1 MGNERPSLRKSWK
14 FPGSAWVQQ
23 ARAAFRPTCCWLMQ
37 VLPMSGLHPRDP
49 LQGRK
54 TDIAREVRCSRQCRR
69 RIESRYPLTFPR
81 KDLCETLALGKGG
94 VWESA
99 PLEMDKASSSHLLS
113 KVHKKEP
120 SSKVDEVLSDS
131 RILASVTLARL
142 DAPSCSPMDRR
153 ILQTAI
159 PVYGDSY

>member
-23 ARAAFRPTCCWLMQ
+23 ARAAFRPTCWLMQ

-49 LQGRK
+49 LQGPK

-81 KDLCETLALGKGG
+81 RIL
-94 VWESA
+94 WNS
-99 PLEMDKASSSHLLS
+99 ASSAFAGVSLSPLLDPKNAHTDLAKPKS
-113 KVHKKEP
+113 SRRPFSRSANSQGKIFVKRWPWGRGCLGIGTPRNGQSFFQP
-120 SSKVDEVLSDS
+120 S
-131 RILASVTLARL
+131 
-142 DAPSCSPMDRR
+142 P
-153 ILQTAI
+153 
-159 PVYGDSY
+159 